1 MKTTIKL
8 AAVLSLFLL
17 ASCAD
22 GKVIEIN
29 GENVQ
34 VEPYGW
40 LNEEGVKHD
49 SVVYQLSAGNIIWS
63 VIASQTIV
71 VPVLLTG
78 NALYEPVCKKH
89 K

>member
-8 AAVLSLFLL
+8 SFVLSLLLL

-22 GKVIEIN
+22 SKIIKIN

-40 LNEEGVKHD
+40 INSDVKND
-49 SVVYQLSAGNIIWS
+49 SVVYRLSAGNIVWS
-63 VIASQTIV
+63 IILSETIIAPI
-71 VPVLLTG
+71 LLTG
-78 NALYEPVCKKH
+78 NSLYEPVKKVNN